1 MAFTKKQY
9 NEIVEDVLAQITKGI
24 VSERHTF
31 DSKKLSYDLSS
42 APVKDIV
49 KVEGMLNGTHHTFKK
64 GRDYWLKNNSITWQD
79 NEEKPDES
87 AYFFVNYIFGDSHA
101 KPSTGIT
108 DVNPGS
114 VARTLVEAVGREID
128 FMYEEMNQI
137 YLSGF
142 IDTAK
147 GSALDMVVSILGI
160 ERKPPNRAGGIVTFG
175 RNTPPG
181 EISKTESVISDGR
194 KTYVLKNAPVK
205 NIIKISGTS
214 DKKSAVFAE
223 GTDYRLIEDKNGILS
238 IIEFLDAGK
247 KPDMKTVFNVEYTA
261 FEKITIP
268 AETLVS
274 EASPVPEN
282 VKTFKTTKDVV
293 LLPLNEDKSKWTAE
307 IFTISQVPGKQGNV
321 NAGAITVMPKPPVG
335 VEYVINR
342 YDILTGSD
350 EESDDDLRKRA
361 KHALEAAGKAT
372 YVSLKT
378 AVIGI
383 EGVNSV
389 VVEDMPEEVPG
400 IVKIIADGGGDDEIK
415 KVIENTRSAG
425 IKVEFYRPKIIDIGI
440 ELNLKLRQDVDEAY
454 FSKEIENRV
463 KSKIRDYVNSLDIG
477 ADVIYNQII
486 NRVLDIEEI
495 TDVLVNV
502 NGTKD
507 NVKIASDE
515 MAKLKNID
523 VFF

>member
-9 NEIVEDVLAQITKGI
+9 NEIVENVLAQITKGI
-24 VSERHTF
+24 VSERHAF
-31 DSKKLSYDLSS
+31 DSKKLSYALSS

-49 KVEGMLNGTHHTFKK
+49 KVTGTLNGTHHTFKK
-64 GRDYWLKNNSITWQD
+64 GKDYYLKD
-79 NEEKPDES
+79 NLMWWKEDGEKPDES
-87 AYFFVNYIFGDSHA
+87 AYFFVNYVFCDSRA
-101 KPSTGIT
+101 NSSTGIT

-114 VARTLVEAVGREID
+114 VARTLVEAVSREID
-128 FMYEEMNQI
+128 FMYEEMNQV

-181 EISKTESVISDGR
+181 EISKTESIISDGR

-205 NIIKISGTS
+205 NIIKISGTQ
-214 DKKSAVFAE
+214 DKKSAGFAE

-238 IIEFLDAGK
+238 IIEFPDSGK

-261 FEKITIP
+261 FEKIIIP

-274 EASPVPEN
+274 TASPVSEN
-282 VKTFKTTKDVV
+282 VKTFKTTKDAV
-293 LLPLNEDKSKWTAE
+293 LLPSKEDKSKWLAGV
-307 IFTISQVPGKQGNV
+307 FTLSQVPGKHGNV

-378 AVIGI
+378 AVMGI

-389 VVEDMPEEVPG
+389 VVEDMPEDVPG
-400 IVKIIADGGGDDEIK
+400 VVKIIADGGSDDEIK

-425 IKVEFYRPKIIDIGI
+425 IKVEFYRPKVIDIGI
-440 ELNLKLRQDVDEAY
+440 ELNLKLRKGIDETY
-454 FSKEIENRV
+454 FNKEIESSV
-463 KSKIRDYVNSLDIG
+463 KAKIRDYVNSLDIG
-477 ADVIYNQII
+477 SDVIYNQVI
-486 NRVLDIEEI
+486 NRVLALEEI
-495 TDVLVNV
+495 HDVLVKV
-502 NGTKD
+502 NGTQD
-507 NVKIASDE
+507 NVEIASDE

-523 VFF
+523 AFF

>member
-9 NEIVEDVLAQITKGI
+9 NEIVENVLAQITKGV
-24 VSERHTF
+24 VSERHEF
-31 DSKKLSYDLSS
+31 DSKKLSYELIST
-42 APVKDIV
+42 PVKEVI
-49 KVEGMLNGTHHTFKK
+49 KVEGTLNGTHQTFKK
-64 GRDYWLKNNSITWQD
+64 NKDYRMKDDSILW
-79 NEEKPDES
+79 EEEGESPDES
-87 AYFFVNYIFGDSHA
+87 TYFFVNYTFGDSRSA
-101 KPSTGIT
+101 SPTLIT

-114 VARTLVEAVGREID
+114 VARTLVEAVSREID
-128 FMYEEMNQI
+128 LMYEEMNQI

-181 EISKTESVISDGR
+181 EISKAESIISDGR

-205 NIIKISGTS
+205 NIIKISGTQ

-223 GTDYRLIEDKNGILS
+223 GTDYRLIEDKKGILS
-238 IIEFLDAGK
+238 TIEFLDAGK
-247 KPDMKTVFNVEYTA
+247 KPDMKTMFNVEYTA
-261 FEKITIP
+261 FEKITIL

-274 EASPVPEN
+274 TSSPVPGN
-282 VKTFKTTKDVV
+282 VKTFKTTKDAV
-293 LLPLNEDKSKWTAE
+293 LLPSKEDKSKWTAE
-307 IFTISQVPGKQGNV
+307 VFTVAQVPGKQGNV
-321 NAGAITVMPKPPVG
+321 NAGAIIMMPKPPVG

-350 EESDDDLRKRA
+350 EESDEELRKRA

-378 AVIGI
+378 AVMGV

-389 VVEDMPEEVPG
+389 VIEDMPEGVPG
-400 IVKIIADGGGDDEIK
+400 VVKIIADGGSDDEIK

-425 IKVEFYRPKIIDIGI
+425 IKVEFYRPKIVDIGI
-440 ELNLKLRQDVDEAY
+440 ELNLKLRKEVDETY
-454 FSKEIENRV
+454 FRREIESRV

-477 ADVIYNQII
+477 VDVIYNQII

-495 TDVLVNV
+495 PDVSVNV

-507 NVKIASDE
+507 NVEIASDE